1 MSEFNNIVRC
11 AVEDFTKAF
20 QRIHG
25 NTPVMLE
32 IVNGSRID
40 TMLCNKIVSRHAF
53 FFHGSPER
61 RITDHHITPRR

>member
-1 MSEFNNIVRC
+1 MSEFDNIVRC

-32 IVNGSRID
+32 IVD
-40 TMLCNKIVSRHAF
+40 DAMLRNKIVSRHAF
-53 FFHGSPER
+53 FLHGSPER

>member
-1 MSEFNNIVRC
+1 MSEFDNIVRC

-32 IVNGSRID
+32 IVDGSRVD
-40 TMLCNKIVSRHAF
+40 AMLRNKIVSRHAF
-53 FFHGSPER
+53 FLHGSPER